1 MGRPTMMRA
10 NGTGSGMRLK
20 VIGRSVSACLLL
32 SGLAMCGGTAGQAQA
47 GEWFRIPS
55 ISYATDAELAPID
68 RTGFILS
75 PDWSIS
81 SELSL
86 GGSGGALLDDPD
98 GFAIGGK
105 AGYDYQVGGILI
117 GVITDAFYSWADGGG
132 VAGLKS
138 DLNYYGTVRGRFGV
152 SLGRFLPYA
161 TAGYA
166 YGGLKVTDAV
176 AGISD
181 SKTLSGWTY
190 GGGLE
195 FVWNNDITLHAGYRR
210 IDFDDATFSSLPAG
224 NNTLSPEMDVFD
236 FGLVRRF

>member
-1 MGRPTMMRA
+1 VGATFPA
-10 NGTGSGMRLK
+10 
-20 VIGRSVSACLLL
+20 A
-32 SGLAMCGGTAGQAQA
+32 AQ
-47 GEWFRIPS
+47 EWFRIPS
-55 ISYATDAELAPID
+55 FSYASDAELGPIN

-75 PDWSIS
+75 PDFSFS
-81 SELSL
+81 DELKL
-86 GGSGGALLDDPD
+86 GGSGGSLLSDPD

-105 AGYDYQVGGILI
+105 AGYDYQMGGILV

-132 VAGLKS
+132 VGGYSS
-138 DLNYYGTVRGRFGV
+138 DLNYYGTIRGRLGV

-166 YGGLKVTDAV
+166 YGGLEVT
-176 AGISD
+176 GPTGSD

-195 FVWNNDITLHAGYRR
+195 FVWNKDITLHGGYRR
-210 IDFDDATFSSLPAG
+210 IDFDDVTFSSLPG
-224 NNTLSPEMDVFD
+224 GQSTLSPEMDVFD

>member
-1 MGRPTMMRA
+1 MGC
-10 NGTGSGMRLK
+10 GMRGN
-20 VIGRSVSACLLL
+20 VGRRGRFACVFIGAAAIV
-32 SGLAMCGGTAGQAQA
+32 GAGASQADA
-47 GEWFRIPS
+47 HEWFRIPNF
-55 ISYATDAELAPID
+55 SYASDAELGPID

-98 GFAIGGK
+98 GFAIGAK
-105 AGYDYQVGGILI
+105 AGYDYQVGGILV
-117 GVITDAFYSWADGGG
+117 GFITDAFYSWADGGG
-132 VAGLKS
+132 VGGLKS
-138 DLNYYGTVRGRFGV
+138 DLNYYGTVRGRLGV

-166 YGGLKVTDAV
+166 YGGLEVS
-176 AGISD
+176 GPGGSD

-195 FVWNNDITLHAGYRR
+195 FVWNQDITLHGGYRR
-210 IDFDDATFSSLPAG
+210 IDFDDATFSSLPA
-224 NNTLSPEMDVFD
+224 NANTLSPEMDVFD